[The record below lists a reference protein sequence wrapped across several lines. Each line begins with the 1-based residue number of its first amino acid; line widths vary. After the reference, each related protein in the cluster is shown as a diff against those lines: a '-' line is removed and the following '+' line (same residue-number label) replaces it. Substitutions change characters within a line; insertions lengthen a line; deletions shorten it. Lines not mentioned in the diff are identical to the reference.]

1 MSYLCS
7 WNDPKRPISSDA
19 SLSGACGASSRR
31 RRWWRWCLAE
41 ATRGRG
47 RIGCCRVSAR
57 PGKPRRSWCGRGGG
71 RWAAGLEGGGT
82 GTRAGRTPKR
92 RARAS
97 ADQRVMPGARGPAP
111 GPMAARPALS
121 DGSRAAGSAG
131 HDSADGDQAG
141 TWRRG
146 ASLLPPQAPPPP
158 SMRSPQAQPRR
169 GRGGRGGAALPPWP
183 PGPCASSDGRRRP
196 RHPQDGRT
204 WVGAGTLRRAAAA
217 AARGGREWGAVAGAR
232 LMTSQPGCGSAGART
247 WLRRRRPRAA
257 LGPERP
263 APSCGAARRSAP
275 SESAPARGLEA
286 PRRLGPPPGQ
296 PPLA

>member
-1 MSYLCS
+1 MRAKRARDVPSIGVLGLGSRQRGSGGQQRKSERASCHSPNGLKERGVSYLCS
-7 WNDPKRPISSDA
+7 WSDPRRPISSDA

-71 RWAAGLEGGGT
+71 SWAAGLEGGGT
-82 GTRAGRTPKR
+82 GTRAGRTPER

-111 GPMAARPALS
+111 GPMAAHPALS
-121 DGSRAAGSAG
+121 EGSRAAGSAR

-141 TWRRG
+141 TWRRA

-183 PGPCASSDGRRRP
+183 PGPCASSYGRRQP
-196 RHPQDGRT
+196 RHPQTG
-204 WVGAGTLRRAAAA
+204 
-217 AARGGREWGAVAGAR
+217 ARGSGRGRCAG
-232 LMTSQPGCGSAGART
+232 LQP
-247 WLRRRRPRAA
+247 RRPA
-257 LGPERP
+257 GGGHG
-263 APSCGAARRSAP
+263 APW
-275 SESAPARGLEA
+275 RGLA
-286 PRRLGPPPGQ
+286 
-296 PPLA
+296 